1 MKKYIIYLFLI
12 LPTLAVPAQD
22 KTKSLSIEFFGAQN
36 TVGINYDSRL
46 KGNSGWGYRVG
57 LGFGYG
63 NSSFFGQEQETKG
76 FGIPLE
82 INYLLGGGNHKF
94 ETGAGASLGIYNVEN
109 VYHIYSPSQMWSTRY
124 ETKTSFGYCMFG
136 NIGYRYQR
144 PKGFLFRVGLSP
156 SFNFGDEHGLSKA
169 FFYPYLGL
177 GWSF

>member
-12 LPTLAVPAQD
+12 LPTLAVSAQD

-63 NSSFFGQEQETKG
+63 NSSFFGSSQETKG
-76 FGIPLE
+76 FGVPLE

-94 ETGAGASLGIYNVEN
+94 ETGAGTSLGVYRIESSYNN
-109 VYHIYSPSQMWSTRY
+109 YTPSGTR
-124 ETKTSFGYCMFG
+124 ETHNESNTTFGYCLFG

-144 PKGFLFRVGLSP
+144 PKGFLFRVGFSP
-156 SFNFGDEHGLSKA
+156 SFNFGGEHGINKA